1 MDWIDE
7 QLLKLKDKI
16 KAESLRKV
24 MSLYIF
30 TAIIAV
36 IILYILTTVFCQGWK
51 GLVYT
56 KYSIDINSYIPIEE
70 LVELELI
77 DKVILYGANIIK
89 VYSIVIY
96 SIIAIIVTSNMFYK
110 NKIKIPIEILK
121 EEAKHISRNDL
132 SFSCIYNS
140 KDELGE
146 ICEAFDKM
154 RVQLINNNENIWS
167 LMEGQRQLNSAFAH
181 DIRTPLTVIGGY
193 TDILVKYYP
202 QGKITE
208 EKLLENLTLIQS
220 QLTRLK
226 NFSETMKDI
235 QDIGAM
241 EIKPKLTEF
250 NLLEKKIDEI
260 VNGITA
266 SNNIEINIY
275 NKLKEDKGYFD
286 ESIILQVVDN
296 LLSNALSFTKNKI
309 DIILEWEDDVIYIYI
324 RDNGDGFSKKE
335 IYSASNPYYSSR
347 AGVDGHFGIGLT
359 ICKSL
364 CEKHGGKLT
373 LNNSTSGGAI
383 VCASF
388 FSNGQSRW

>member
-1 MDWIDE
+1 
-7 QLLKLKDKI
+7 
-16 KAESLRKV
+16 

-30 TAIIAV
+30 IAIIAV
-36 IILYILTTVFCQGWK
+36 IIIYISTVVFCHGWK

-56 KYSIDINSYIPIEE
+56 KYSLDVNTYIPIEE
-70 LVELELI
+70 LVELDTI
-77 DKVILYGANIIK
+77 DKVILYGSDIIK
-89 VYSIVIY
+89 ELSIVVY
-96 SIIAIIVTSNMFYK
+96 SIIAIIITSNMFYK
-110 NKIKIPIEILK
+110 NKIKIPIEILR

-140 KDELGE
+140 GDELGE

-154 RVQLINNNENIWS
+154 RVQLINNNENVWN

-193 TDILVKYYP
+193 TDMLVKYYP

-208 EKLLENLTLIQS
+208 EKLLENLNLIQS

-235 QDIGAM
+235 QDIGAI
-241 EIKPKLTEF
+241 EVKTKLKEF
-250 NLLEKKIDEI
+250 NILEKKIEEVI
-260 VNGITA
+260 NVISA

-275 NKLKEDKGYFD
+275 SKLKENKGYFD

-296 LLSNALSFTKNKI
+296 LLSNALSFTKNKV
-309 DIILEWEDDVIYIYI
+309 DIILEWENDVIYIYI
-324 RDNGDGFSKKE
+324 RDNGEGFSKKE
-335 IYSASNPYYSSR
+335 IYSASKPYYSSR
-347 AGVDGHFGIGLT
+347 AGIDGHFGIGLT

-388 FSNGQSRW
+388 FSNGQSHW